1 MAKYCAGHAAK
12 EVTDVAVK
20 LLGGYGYMTEF
31 EVERFYRDVRITEI
45 YAGSREIQ
53 KNIIA
58 CAVIGR
64 LK

>member
-1 MAKYCAGHAAK
+1 MS
-12 EVTDVAVK
+12 TDDSHGPYWREWSSVRRRH
-20 LLGGYGYMTEF
+20 YPQTEF

-45 YAGSREIQ
+45 YEGSREIQ

-58 CAVIGR
+58 SAVIGR